1 METEN
6 QLKRKII
13 KWGIGFLGIMLV
25 MTIASKTIYTF
36 LLPVVST
43 ERIKPG
49 KLETKISSEGKI
61 GYDKLTID
69 ARKVEVKA
77 TKEQ

>member
-6 QLKRKII
+6 QLKKKII
-13 KWGIGFLGIMLV
+13 KWGIGFLGVMLL

-43 ERIKPG
+43 ERVSSG
-49 KLETKISSEGKI
+49 KIETKILSEGKI
-61 GYDKLTID
+61 GHDKLTID

-77 TKEQ
+77 TK